1 MKMIARMKLH
11 PMVPALFRSM
21 SVTLLLSVLFFTPA
35 EAQLSVT
42 ANQTALQLAQKLTG
56 PGITIINPV
65 LNCPANANGVFKVTA
80 SNLGIDSGIILT
92 TGRAAT
98 TGSSYGANGPQ
109 VAGVNNNAS
118 TSNGASGDPD
128 LNVLAGQAT
137 HDACR
142 LEFDLIP
149 KGDSIRFDYVFASE
163 EYWKSTCASYN
174 DAFAFFISGPGIPGT
189 QNIALV
195 PGTSIP
201 VTVNSINSG
210 VPGVNS
216 NGTLG
221 LCTAMGAGSPFTT
234 YFVNNSGG
242 TTVTYYGFTKVLTAR
257 KEVIPCSTYH
267 LKLTIADASNFLYD
281 SGVFLKAGSLQT
293 ATFGVQPLGATVTGS
308 PDTMIVKGCAPGAVR
323 FSRSLAKPTP
333 QTLRFTLG
341 GTAVNGVDYATITDS
356 VIIPPNALTV
366 DLPITGLPTPPA
378 GDKTLKLYLKSP
390 FSCDPSDITDS
401 IVLVLVD
408 SLHIKILTDDTAVCR
423 GQAVPIKV
431 NGDDRYFYS
440 WSPAIDLD
448 NANIKQP
455 TATVSVPVQTYVL
468 TASWPAAGCGP
479 KTDAIEI
486 RTTPAPTVDA
496 GANVKVCIGN
506 PLELH
511 ATVAPPDPGYGYS
524 WSGPSGFTGNTP
536 DVNIATAAPANS
548 GHYVITVTAPG
559 CPPAVD
565 SVLAEVVSAPAAPV
579 VSNPLLLC
587 QHASPEPLSVNGV
600 NVLWYTAPFGG
611 AGTPQAPVPPTDN
624 TGDITYYVSQQ
635 LNGCE
640 SPRGEVKV
648 VVERCCDGA
657 VPIPSAFS
665 PNNDG
670 HNDVFRVYPSDNYR
684 VTQMY
689 VYNRWGQLVYDGSGM
704 NKSWDGNFQGA
715 QADMGTYFYQIV
727 VECRNGVVTNYKGE
741 MALIR

>member
-1 MKMIARMKLH
+1 MKMIARMKSH
-11 PMVPALFRSM
+11 RIAPALFHAVSL
-21 SVTLLLSVLFFTPA
+21 VLLSFLCAAPA
-35 EAQLSVT
+35 KAQINVT
-42 ANQTALQLAQKLTG
+42 AGQTALQLAQKLTG
-56 PGITIINPV
+56 PGITIVNPV
-65 LNCPANANGVFKVTA
+65 LSCPSNANGVFKVVT
-80 SNLGIDSGIILT
+80 SNLGIDSGILLT

-98 TGSSYGANGPQ
+98 TGTSYGANGPQ

-118 TSNGASGDPD
+118 TSNGAAGDPD
-128 LNVLAGQAT
+128 LNTLAGQST

-174 DAFAFFISGPGIPGT
+174 DAFAFFISGPGITGT

-195 PGTSIP
+195 PGTNIP

-210 VPGVNS
+210 VPGSNS
-216 NGTLG
+216 NGTLS
-221 LCTAMGAGSPFTT
+221 LCNAMGTGSPFTT
-234 YFVNNSGG
+234 YFVNNAAG

-281 SGVFLKAGSLQT
+281 SGVFLKAGSLQ
-293 ATFGVQPLGATVTGS
+293 ASTFSIQPMGTTVTGN
-308 PDTMIVKGCAPGAVR
+308 PDTLVVKGCAPGAVR
-323 FSRSLAKPTP
+323 FSRTEPKPTP
-333 QTLRFTLG
+333 QTLKFVLG
-341 GTAVNGVDYATITDS
+341 GTAINGIDYASLPDS
-356 VIIPPNALTV
+356 VVIPANALSV
-366 DLPITGLPTPPA
+366 DLPITGLPTPVG

-390 FSCDPSDITDS
+390 FSCNASDIADS
-401 IVLVLVD
+401 VTLVLLD
-408 SLHIKILTDDTAVCR
+408 TLHIQIHTSDTAVCR
-423 GQAVPIKV
+423 GQAVPLTV
-431 NGDDRYFYS
+431 TGDDRYFYS
-440 WSPAIDLD
+440 WSPATGLD

-455 TATVSVPVQTYVL
+455 TATVTVPVQTYVL

-479 KTDAIEI
+479 KTDAVEI
-486 RTTPAPTVDA
+486 RTSPAPSVEA
-496 GANVKVCIGN
+496 GTNIKVCIGN

-511 ATVAPPDPGYGYS
+511 ATVNPPDPGYGYT
-524 WSGPSGFTGNTP
+524 WTGPSGFTGNTT
-536 DVNIATAAPANS
+536 DVTIPVAAPNNS
-548 GHYVITVTAPG
+548 GYYVIAVTAPG
-559 CPPAVD
+559 CLPAID
-565 SVLAEVVSAPAAPV
+565 SVLAEVVPAPAAPV

-600 NVLWYTAPFGG
+600 NLLWYTDPFGG
-611 AGTPQAPVPPTDN
+611 TGTPQTPVPATDN
-624 TGDITYYVSQQ
+624 EGTVSYYVSQQ

-640 SPRGEVKV
+640 SPRSEVKV

-689 VYNRWGQLVYDGSGM
+689 VYNRWGQLIYDGSGM
-704 NKSWDGNFQGA
+704 NKSWDGTFNGA
-715 QADMGTYFYQIV
+715 QADMGTYFYQIA
-727 VECRNGVVTNYKGE
+727 VECRNGVVTHYKGE